1 MTRRHLIFLT
11 LTLTFIGSI
20 VFLYKVLVL
29 NFPLLPE
36 GRSDTWEVEAHLA
49 FASSNKPIKVSMNL
63 PRNSHRFAIVNEN
76 FISRGYGVNVVTEDG
91 KRKVH
96 WSIRKARGNQNLYYR
111 VSMRR
116 MDRDIPQN
124 VPQGSGPE
132 KPDLKGAYRE
142 ASESLVSEAREKSAD
157 IDGIV
162 IELLHRL
169 NGSQPGD
176 NAALLLGK
184 KDSLQKKV
192 DLCVQLLALAVIH
205 ARSVHGI
212 RLEDQRRDSSI
223 IHWLEIYDQKQWVS
237 YDPVSG
243 KRGVPE
249 DYLAWWRGMEP
260 LVESQGTKNLTVT
273 VSVSRS
279 QELAL
284 QTVSETGELKK
295 PFLLGF
301 SLFSLPIETQAVYHV
316 ILMVPIGVFLL
327 VILRNVIGIRT
338 FGTFMPVL
346 IALAF
351 RETQLLWGI
360 IFFSTLIALGLVIRL
375 YLAQLKLL
383 VVPRLAAILIVVI
396 YLMALFSILTHK
408 FGLERGL
415 SVALFPMVIM
425 TMTIERMSIGWEEL
439 GALEA
444 LKQGAWSMVA
454 AMLAYLVMTIKQ
466 IEHLVFVFPELL
478 LILLAGTLWLGR
490 YTGFRLL
497 ELPRFKS
504 LTKLRP
510 DD

>member
-169 NGSQPGD
+169 NSPQPGD

-184 KDSLQKKV
+184 KDSLQ
-192 DLCVQLLALAVIH
+192 
-205 ARSVHGI
+205 
-212 RLEDQRRDSSI
+212 
-223 IHWLEIYDQKQWVS
+223 
-237 YDPVSG
+237 
-243 KRGVPE
+243 
-249 DYLAWWRGMEP
+249 
-260 LVESQGTKNLTVT
+260 
-273 VSVSRS
+273 
-279 QELAL
+279 
-284 QTVSETGELKK
+284 
-295 PFLLGF
+295 
-301 SLFSLPIETQAVYHV
+301 
-316 ILMVPIGVFLL
+316 
-327 VILRNVIGIRT
+327 
-338 FGTFMPVL
+338 
-346 IALAF
+346 
-351 RETQLLWGI
+351 
-360 IFFSTLIALGLVIRL
+360 
-375 YLAQLKLL
+375 
-383 VVPRLAAILIVVI
+383 
-396 YLMALFSILTHK
+396 
-408 FGLERGL
+408 
-415 SVALFPMVIM
+415 
-425 TMTIERMSIGWEEL
+425 
-439 GALEA
+439 
-444 LKQGAWSMVA
+444 
-454 AMLAYLVMTIKQ
+454 
-466 IEHLVFVFPELL
+466 
-478 LILLAGTLWLGR
+478 
-490 YTGFRLL
+490 
-497 ELPRFKS
+497 
-504 LTKLRP
+504 
-510 DD
+510 

>member
-169 NGSQPGD
+169 NSSQPGD

>member
-1 MTRRHLIFLT
+1 MSRRHLILLT
-11 LTLTFIGSI
+11 LALTLVGSI
-20 VFLYKVLVL
+20 VFLYKALVL
-29 NFPLLPE
+29 NFPLVSE
-36 GRSDTWEVEAHLA
+36 VRSDIWEVEAHLTFVA
-49 FASSNKPIKVSMNL
+49 GNKPIKVSMNL
-63 PRNSHRFAIVNEN
+63 PRNSRRFAIVNEN

-91 KRKVH
+91 KRRVH
-96 WSIRKARGNQNLYYR
+96 WSIRKAAGTQNLYYR
-111 VSMRR
+111 ASVRR
-116 MDRDIPQN
+116 MDRDIPQKM
-124 VPQGSGPE
+124 PQGSGPE

-169 NGSQPGD
+169 NNPRPGD

-184 KDSLQKKV
+184 KASVQRKV
-192 DLCVQLLALAVIH
+192 DLSVQLMALAGIH

-212 RLEDQRRDSSI
+212 GLEDQKRNSPI
-223 IHWLEIYDQKQWVS
+223 IHWLEIYDKKQWVS
-237 YDPVSG
+237 YDPVTA

-249 DYLAWWRGMEP
+249 GYLIWWRGMQP
-260 LVESQGTKNLTVT
+260 LFESQGTKNLAAT

-279 QELAL
+279 DEPAL
-284 QTVSETGELKK
+284 QAVLESGELKK

-316 ILMVPIGVFLL
+316 ILMVPVGVFLL

-351 RETQLLWGI
+351 RETQLLWGV

-375 YLAQLKLL
+375 YLAHLKLL

-439 GALEA
+439 GALET
-444 LKQGAWSMVA
+444 LKQGAWSMIA
-454 AMLAYLVMTIKQ
+454 AMLAYLVMTIKH
-466 IEHLVFVFPELL
+466 IEHLLFVFPELL

-504 LTKLRP
+504 LTKIRP
-510 DD
+510 DV